1 MRTDIAGGSPKY
13 RVVCYMR
20 IDCEE
25 SEIEPMTLED
35 AEAEVESQR
44 LMQPEH
50 IFQVEEVRASN
61 EDG

>member
-1 MRTDIAGGSPKY
+1 MEKTY

-50 IFQVEEVRASN
+50 IFQVEEI
-61 EDG
+61 EEIEE

>member
-1 MRTDIAGGSPKY
+1 MEKIY

-25 SEIEPMTLED
+25 SEIAPMTLEE
-35 AEAEVESQR
+35 AEAEVENQR

-50 IFQVEEVRASN
+50 IFQVEEVENSN
-61 EDG
+61 D